1 MRSVYHKEGLN
12 KFQLLIQL
20 RGSVTQTLR
29 TEQILFALLP
39 LDHDNRNVIRTESNG
54 KKKEGD
60 TERLKGKEINAH
72 DSSAS
77 LIELPENKY
86 S

>member
-1 MRSVYHKEGLN
+1 MRSVYRKEGLN

-20 RGSVTQTLR
+20 RGSVAQTLR

-54 KKKEGD
+54 KKKRGGYREI
-60 TERLKGKEINAH
+60 ERKG
-72 DSSAS
+72 
-77 LIELPENKY
+77 NKRP
-86 S
+86 